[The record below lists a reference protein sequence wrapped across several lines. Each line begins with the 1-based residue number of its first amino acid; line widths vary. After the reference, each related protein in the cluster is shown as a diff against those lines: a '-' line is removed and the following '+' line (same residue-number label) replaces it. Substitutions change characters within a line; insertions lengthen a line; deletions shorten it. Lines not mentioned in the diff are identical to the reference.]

1 MYLRKI
7 FAVACSAALLVPLFC
22 CAPVA
27 EAAPNFEKIITVSA
41 PNTPTGCAAPFVSFD
56 ISQAPFDQGGPFMVT
71 GYYNCRKD
79 GVMYKDGMTSG
90 SANVFGTSV
99 EDTHGQWKEFT
110 AYFGTASSLS
120 FKGIDL
126 WYMAGEVSIAGV
138 VIQNVS
144 GQVVYEMDKDPALT
158 PMRSAALARKGIW
171 YFFTYSSHPDFLF
184 TVTAPEGPV
193 GLVEGSGYSLTDNVL
208 SGVPHGADV
217 LTVRS
222 NFTRSDRIAAYRNGK
237 KLSDT
242 AVVTPGTTFVYNKGK
257 ADMVTFTVGSMVG
270 DLNGDGKLDIR
281 DLRLVKKLSFGDSLT
296 VDQTAADVDGN
307 TEVNTEDAALIR
319 NTITGQILYASQS
332 VGADALLK
340 LANPVGRLHKDNDML
355 FMEHSA
361 SNFTLTGRLQGDV
374 TAKIWTERNSTNNDP
389 IGLFVEVDDQVHY
402 VSVNSTSHY
411 SIVTLAE
418 NLAPGKHTIRVYKS
432 SDAAHD
438 QIFISTVRYNGQL
451 SKTAASKRRIEFLGD
466 SITAGADVFP
476 DPSAQRSQYGA
487 LTSYYS
493 YAKMTADALNA
504 SHYSVANS
512 GWRLCYSLKSQYTI
526 RSVYPY
532 QSMRSAYEGGE
543 YDFDWAP
550 QVVVINLGTNDRFTA
565 TEADYKLD
573 VQQLLQLVRQKNPG
587 AAIFWAYGVMDNS
600 HASNQWIRSAVEE
613 FAASDGNTYYVSM
626 VLNNGG
632 AYSHPSEAGQRANAE
647 RLARVIKDVMGW

>member
-1 MYLRKI
+1 MRLRRMLAI
-7 FAVACSAALLVPLFC
+7 ACSAVLFAPLLC
-22 CAPVA
+22 CASVA
-27 EAAPNFEKIITVSA
+27 KAAPHFEKIITVSA
-41 PNTPTGCAAPFVSFD
+41 PNTPTGCAAPFASFD
-56 ISQAPFDQGGPFMVT
+56 VSQAPFDQGGPFKVT

-79 GVMYKDGMTSG
+79 GVMYKDGMTGG
-90 SANVFGTSV
+90 SANVFGISV
-99 EDTHGQWKEFT
+99 DDTHGQWKEFT
-110 AYFGTASSLS
+110 AYFGSADSLT
-120 FKGIDL
+120 FKGVDL

-138 VIQNVS
+138 KVVNTA
-144 GQVVYEMDKDPALT
+144 GQVVYDMESDPALT
-158 PMRSAALARKGIW
+158 AMQSAALARKGIW

-184 TVTAPEGPV
+184 TVTAPEAPI
-193 GLVEGSGYSLTDNVL
+193 GLVEGSGYSLTEGVL

-257 ADMVTFTVGSMVG
+257 EDTVTFTVGSMVG

-281 DLRLVKKLSFGDSLT
+281 DLRLVKKLGFGESLA

-307 TEVNTEDAALIR
+307 AAVDTADAKLVR

-340 LANPVGRLHKDNDML
+340 NANPVGRLHKDNNKMIL
-355 FMEHSA
+355 EHSA

-374 TAKIWTERNSTNNDP
+374 TATVWAERTANNNDP
-389 IGLFVEVDDQVHY
+389 IGLFIEVDGKMRF
-402 VSVNSTSHY
+402 VSVPGASRYAT
-411 SIVTLAE
+411 ITLAE
-418 NLAPGKHTIRVYKS
+418 DLTPGKHTIRVYKS

-438 QIFISTVRYNGQL
+438 LIGFSSVHYNGQL

-476 DPSAQRSQYGA
+476 DPSVQREAYGA

-493 YAKMTADALNA
+493 YAKKTADLLNA
-504 SHYSVANS
+504 AHYSVANS

-532 QSMRSAYEGGE
+532 QSMRSAYAGGE
-543 YDFDWAP
+543 YDFEWEP

-565 TEADYKLD
+565 SEADYKLD

-587 AAIFWAYGVMDNS
+587 AAIFWAYGVMDTG
-600 HASNQWIRSAVEE
+600 HASNQWIKSAVEE
-613 FAASDGNTYYVSM
+613 FAATDGNAYYVPM
-626 VLNNGG
+626 ILNNAG
-632 AYSHPSEAGQRANAE
+632 AYSHPNEAGQRANAE
-647 RLARVIKDVMGW
+647 LLAETIKDVMGW